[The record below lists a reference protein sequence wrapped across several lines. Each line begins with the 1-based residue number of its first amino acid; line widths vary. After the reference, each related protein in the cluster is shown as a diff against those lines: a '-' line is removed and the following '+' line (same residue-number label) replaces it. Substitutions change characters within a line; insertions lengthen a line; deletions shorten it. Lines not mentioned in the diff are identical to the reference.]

1 MKLFL
6 LDTNIVSHFM
16 RGDQPIIT
24 QRLRETALHDVAIS
38 AVTKGEMLFGLA
50 KRKRPRKL
58 EQAINGVLQTIAVL
72 AWTSETAET
81 YGTLKAQYTTDGL
94 GLSDL
99 DMMIAAHAVSLNA
112 ILVTRDKAFEHISEH
127 LEIENWMQ

>member
-16 RGDQPIIT
+16 RGDQPTIT
-24 QRLRETALHDVAIS
+24 ERLRETALNDVAIS
-38 AVTKGEMLFGLA
+38 VVTKGEMLFGLA

-72 AWTSETAET
+72 PWTSETAET
-81 YGTLKAQYTTDGL
+81 YGALKAQCTTDGL
-94 GLSDL
+94 SLSDL
-99 DMMIAAHAVSLNA
+99 DMMIAAHAISLNA
-112 ILVTRDKAFEHISEH
+112 ILVTRDKAFDHFGEH
-127 LEIENWMQ
+127 LKIESWMQ